1 MIFKAPECVVGGP
14 APTYLGV
21 TGRLPGGY
29 IRNLSPTSPSPA
41 HRITV
46 SSTTAG
52 PPETPQRHHPMDT
65 PTTVNAGGGKAADPV
80 LLDWEAGPR
89 AASIL

>member
-29 IRNLSPTSPSPA
+29 IRNLSPTWCCSAPATTGCTTTVASPSPD
-41 HRITV
+41 
-46 SSTTAG
+46 
-52 PPETPQRHHPMDT
+52 PQTD
-65 PTTVNAGGGKAADPV
+65 
-80 LLDWEAGPR
+80 
-89 AASIL
+89 

>member
-29 IRNLSPTSPSPA
+29 IRNLSPIWCWCV
-41 HRITV
+41 RITIGCI
-46 SSTTAG
+46 TAG
-52 PPETPQRHHPMDT
+52 
-65 PTTVNAGGGKAADPV
+65 
-80 LLDWEAGPR
+80 
-89 AASIL
+89 

>member
-29 IRNLSPTSPSPA
+29 IRNLSPTSCWSARITTGCITAAASPSPA
-41 HRITV
+41 R
-46 SSTTAG
+46 
-52 PPETPQRHHPMDT
+52 
-65 PTTVNAGGGKAADPV
+65 PTN
-80 LLDWEAGPR
+80 
-89 AASIL
+89 

>member
-29 IRNLSPTSPSPA
+29 IRNLSP
-41 HRITV
+41 I
-46 SSTTAG
+46 
-52 PPETPQRHHPMDT
+52 
-65 PTTVNAGGGKAADPV
+65 
-80 LLDWEAGPR
+80 
-89 AASIL
+89 